1 MGGFSRFQ
9 DILGHDKNI
18 KKLWHMLKEDRLAH
32 ALLFSGPAGIGKKQV
47 ARLLA
52 MALLCGQKEAPC
64 GDCTSC
70 RAFLSGTHP
79 DYQEC
84 APESRGKSAPV
95 IRIDA
100 VRDIEKK
107 IAKKPLLSARFVVFI
122 DDAEMMNEAAAN
134 SLLKILEEPSGEV
147 FFLLVTKKRAALL
160 PTILSRVRDMYF
172 AALSKEVIERILL
185 ARGIEKEKIQEL
197 AAAADGSVRTAL
209 FLQETDGLKLVE
221 DAMNTLAFIKTFTVS
236 RLLEKAAELGEM
248 PRERSEKWLC
258 AYARLLRDLLVIYA
272 GGGTLFHEERRP
284 KLLNV
289 LVNFSKEQIF
299 SCLFLVQEALKRL
312 QSNANQRLI
321 FEGLLLR
328 LYDV

>member
-1 MGGFSRFQ
+1 
-9 DILGHDKNI
+9 
-18 KKLWHMLKEDRLAH
+18 
-32 ALLFSGPAGIGKKQV
+32 
-47 ARLLA
+47 
-52 MALLCGQKEAPC
+52 
-64 GDCTSC
+64 
-70 RAFLSGTHP
+70 
-79 DYQEC
+79 
-84 APESRGKSAPV
+84 
-95 IRIDA
+95 
-100 VRDIEKK
+100 
-107 IAKKPLLSARFVVFI
+107 
-122 DDAEMMNEAAAN
+122 
-134 SLLKILEEPSGEV
+134 LKILEEPSGEV

-172 AALSKEVIERILL
+172 AALSKEVIERLLL